1 MDKNGCTFKAPK
13 IFAHTFNQLENKR
26 DDDVSNLKI
35 KLGEILVEDTNKQ
48 DNPLENDVQL
58 RIVDGGDSKMFR
70 LEGRDLYLVSGL
82 DYETRIIHTVI
93 IEATNI

>member
-1 MDKNGCTFKAPK
+1 MP
-13 IFAHTFNQLENKR
+13 TFNQLENKR

-48 DNPLENDVQL
+48 DNPFENDVQL

-70 LEGRDLYLVSGL
+70 LEGRDLPSFGIRL
-82 DYETRIIHTVI
+82 
-93 IEATNI
+93 